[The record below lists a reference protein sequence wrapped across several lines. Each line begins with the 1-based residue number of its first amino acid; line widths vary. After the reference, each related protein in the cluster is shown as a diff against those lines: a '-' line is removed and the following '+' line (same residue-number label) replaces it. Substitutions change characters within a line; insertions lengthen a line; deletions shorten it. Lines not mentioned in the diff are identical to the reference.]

1 MQCTQAGA
9 SKGMGI
15 WMARSIIGLMAGLLL
30 WSTPSFAQDSVIIPL
45 TERPSD
51 DEQTAM
57 DEPLAAPIPD
67 ANGVQRVAVL
77 RALDKIT
84 ARVIDMD
91 APIGI
96 PVRFESLEITVQY
109 CHRRPPEETPE
120 TTAFLQ
126 VVDHRLEVEG
136 EDLEPI
142 FSGWMFAS
150 SPALNAL
157 DHPTYDVWLIDC
169 RTL

>member
-1 MQCTQAGA
+1 MRILT
-9 SKGMGI
+9 
-15 WMARSIIGLMAGLLL
+15 IGLAAILFA
-30 WSTPSFAQDSVIIPL
+30 SVTASAQDSVILDL
-45 TERPSD
+45 TERPTS
-51 DEQTAM
+51 EQITTEEA
-57 DEPLAAPIPD
+57 LAAPVPD
-67 ANGVQRVAVL
+67 ADGIQRIAVL

-84 ARVIDMD
+84 ARVVDMD
-91 APIGI
+91 APVGV

-120 TTAFLQ
+120 TTAFMQIL
-126 VVDHRLEVEG
+126 DHRLATEG
-136 EDLEPI
+136 EELEPV